1 MQAPKCSNCGKRGHS
16 VKFCQDPVMSYGI
29 IAIRIKG
36 KDNKCVNFNSLLQ
49 SSRSTFEGISSI
61 GKIQYLMIQRKDS
74 LAFVEFV
81 RGKYSLDDIPYLR
94 KMMTNMTDGERG
106 RLGIE
111 FDELWKSVWG
121 ELPVRSHKHDY
132 ENSNEK
138 YNIMMEN
145 GLLTTL
151 LEETKSEFAEPEWGF
166 PKGRRNPGED
176 DVVCAMREF
185 YEETGLTKHAYSLLK
200 FMEPLEESFFG
211 TNRIHYSHKY
221 YLAICPSDQN
231 VQLNENN
238 HHMCREIGN
247 IGWFSLEEALSKIR
261 SENVEKREMLFKV
274 QSIFRNYMPIN
285 IEYRHAIV

>member
-29 IAIRIKG
+29 IAIRVKG
-36 KDNKCVNFNSLLQ
+36 IDGKAISFNSLMQ
-49 SSRSTFEGISSI
+49 TSRSTFEGISSI
-61 GKIQYLMIQRKDS
+61 GKIEYLMIQRKDS

-94 KMMTNMTDGERG
+94 KMMTNMTDDERG

-111 FDELWKSVWG
+111 FDDLWKSVWG

-132 ENSNEK
+132 ENSKEK

-145 GLLTTL
+145 GLLKVL
-151 LEETKSEFAEPEWGF
+151 LEETRSEFVEPEWGF

-176 DVVCAMREF
+176 DIICAMREF
-185 YEETGLTKHAYSLLK
+185 YEETGLTKNSYSLLK
-200 FMEPLEESFFG
+200 FMDPLEESFFG

-221 YLAICPSDQN
+221 YLAICASDQE

-261 SENVEKREMLFKV
+261 SENVEKREMLFRV
-274 QSIFRNYMPIN
+274 QSVFRNYMPIN
-285 IEYRHAIV
+285 IEYRQQI

>member
-29 IAIRIKG
+29 IAIRICCPDG
-36 KDNKCVNFNSLLQ
+36 KAVNFNSLMQ
-49 SSRSTFEGISSI
+49 TQRTTFEGVSSI
-61 GKIQYLMIQRKDS
+61 GKIEYLMIQRKDS

-81 RGKYSLDDIPYLR
+81 RGKYSLDDVPYMR
-94 KMMTNMTDGERG
+94 KMMTNMTGGERS
-106 RLGIE
+106 RLGID

-121 ELPVRSHKHDY
+121 ELPIRSHKHDY
-132 ENSNEK
+132 ENSKEK

-145 GLLTTL
+145 NLLTLL
-151 LEETKSEFAEPEWGF
+151 LEETKTEFMEPEWGF

-185 YEETGLTKHAYSLLK
+185 YEETGLTKHSYSLLK

-221 YLAICPSDQN
+221 YLAICASDQE
-231 VQLNENN
+231 VTLNENN
-238 HHMCREIGN
+238 HHMVREIGN
-247 IGWFSLEEALSKIR
+247 IGWFSLENALSKIR

-285 IEYRHAIV
+285 IEYRTQF

>member
-29 IAIRIKG
+29 IAIRICGPDG
-36 KDNKCVNFNSLLQ
+36 KAVELNSLMQ
-49 SSRSTFEGISSI
+49 TPRTTFEGVSSI
-61 GKIQYLMIQRKDS
+61 GKIEYLMIQRKDS

-81 RGKYSLDDIPYLR
+81 RGKYSLDDVPYMR
-94 KMMTNMTDGERG
+94 KMMMNMTGGERS
-106 RLGIE
+106 RLGID

-121 ELPVRSHKHDY
+121 ELPIRSHKHDY
-132 ENSNEK
+132 ENSKEK

-145 GLLTTL
+145 NLLNLL
-151 LEETKSEFAEPEWGF
+151 LEETKTEFVEPEWGF

-185 YEETGLTKHAYSLLK
+185 YEETGLTKHSYSLLK

-221 YLAICPSDQN
+221 YLAICASNQE
-231 VQLNENN
+231 VALNENN
-238 HHMCREIGN
+238 HYMVREIGN
-247 IGWFSLEEALSKIR
+247 IGWFSLEDALSKIR

-285 IEYRHAIV
+285 IEYRSQF